1 MSLLFLS
8 SKREAKS
15 YTTRINTLLCVIYL
29 VYTNYRACACC
40 AGALNYTVVG
50 KRNTKKNNVLKR
62 VPSPERFVVCASYKQ
77 YEVKQGRACLQAPA
91 CAPVPAFLFH

>member
-15 YTTRINTLLCVIYL
+15 YTTRINTLLCAIYL

-50 KRNTKKNNVLKR
+50 KRNTKKTMFSNVSR
-62 VPSPERFVVCASYKQ
+62 VPRDLWC
-77 YEVKQGRACLQAPA
+77 
-91 CAPVPAFLFH
+91 VPRINSMK